1 MAVATRSARLL
12 PMLALLYLAQGL
24 PMGLV
29 FHALPAMLRDAG
41 ASLEFLA
48 MVPLASLPW
57 VVKMLWAPWME
68 NHWSPRWGRRRSW
81 LVPAQVLLTLTL
93 VIMALVPF
101 GLDQASTLLGLV
113 ALASLLAATQD
124 VASDGLAAD
133 ALTGQSLNAA
143 NVLQVAAFM
152 VGMLIGGPGVMVVAD
167 GFGVRFG
174 LLVLALLMMVCS
186 VPVWVWQEPAAAFA
200 GRHVRAS
207 LRQAFQRERGVFM
220 LVLAMISTLAGAVLF
235 ALAKLILVDA
245 GWPLARVGVITGVG
259 SSLMIVAGC
268 VLAAW
273 LMRFAGQWQTLTLGL
288 LLVLVSTGLWRW
300 LALQQDLNVSAV
312 WLATLVSGTGT
323 GVVSVAIY
331 ALLMGFAQR
340 GEQPATDYSLY
351 QGCQVLGEI
360 LVGSFATAL
369 AAFAGYGAAMM
380 LAALLGCLALV
391 LSFRGRPGCQAA
403 G

>member
-12 PMLALLYLAQGL
+12 LMLALLYLAQGL

-29 FHALPAMLRDAG
+29 FHALPAMLRNAG

-48 MVPLASLPW
+48 MLPLASLPW

-81 LVPAQVLLTLTL
+81 LVPAQALLTLTL
-93 VIMALVPF
+93 VIIALVPF

-113 ALASLLAATQD
+113 ALASLFAATQD

-167 GFGVRFG
+167 GLGVRFG

-186 VPVWVWQEPAAAFA
+186 LPVWVWQEPAAAVA
-200 GRHVRAS
+200 GRRVRAS

-268 VLAAW
+268 LLAAW

-369 AAFAGYGAAMM
+369 AAFAGYGAAMV
-380 LAALLGCLALV
+380 LAALLGCLAVV
-391 LSFRGRPGCQAA
+391 LSFRGRLGCQAT